1 MTTSRWKQRPA
12 ASNWGDFGPDDQL
25 GSLNYI
31 TPDVVRKAVREV
43 RTGQSLCLSLPLDY
57 PGGNVLNPRR
67 HPPRLR
73 PTERDGRL
81 VYNLPLSASAHEHTD
96 VLCDDS
102 VLLHT
107 QYSTQWDSFAHVG
120 HRFDVQGDGNPVAVY
135 YNGFRAGVDVVG
147 PGDPEGRPMGAHR
160 LGIETFAVKAIQS
173 RGVLVDLLASCG
185 RERVYVGYDHLMR
198 AMDAARVEV
207 EPGDILCLYT
217 GFADMLL
224 EMERQPDPHLLER
237 SCAVLD
243 GRDARLQQWIVDQRI
258 AALCAD
264 NYAVEGIPATAASMP
279 CARLPLHELCL
290 FRYGIPLGELWYLA
304 ELAAALK
311 AEGRTRFLLTAPPLR
326 LPGAV
331 GSPVTPVATI

>member
-1 MTTSRWKQRPA
+1 MNTSRWKRRPA

-31 TPDVVRKAVREV
+31 TPDVVCKAVREV
-43 RTGQSLCLSLPLDY
+43 RLGRSLCLSLPLDY

-67 HPPRLR
+67 HPPQLS
-73 PTERDGRL
+73 PTRRDGRH
-81 VYNLPLSASAHEHTD
+81 VYNLPLSASAHGHTD
-96 VLCDDS
+96 VLCDDA

-120 HRFDVQGDGNPVAVY
+120 QRFDVHGDGNPVAVY
-135 YNGFRAGVDVVG
+135 YNGFQAGVDVVC
-147 PGDPEGRPMGAHR
+147 PDDPEGRPMGAHR

-173 RGVLVDLLASCG
+173 RGVLVDLFATCG

-198 AMDAARVEV
+198 ALESARIEL

-224 EMERQPDPHLLER
+224 EMRGQPDAHALEHA
-237 SCAVLD
+237 CAVLD
-243 GRDARLQQWIVDQRI
+243 GRDERLQQWIVDQRI

-264 NYAVEGIPATAASMP
+264 NYAVEGIPASEGAMP

-290 FRYGIPLGELWYLA
+290 FRYGIPLGELWHLG
-304 ELAAALK
+304 ELAALLK